1 MIKKK
6 GGCRSKG
13 SKSILQRD
21 LVALIRKR
29 NCRQIS
35 KSTPLILSVFRICNF
50 QQKLEE
56 TLVFPCSFL
65 KLDALLHPRIND
77 FTFFNVQSLCSATRG
92 NPGVGIDSNSCVNLD
107 DIHQPSIMDGQV
119 ATNHF
124 NMKKKGIWK
133 IGSINFPIFLIGCHG
148 NRSLKAIKAFSF
160 NGATSTTVGSR
171 TFFQPC
177 FCIAVK
183 MFRHDSPGLK
193 KQRGKKRGLNRHCY
207 RYAND
212 AASNQIAS

>member
-1 MIKKK
+1 MSLSCGSLKLIAPNDKKK

-56 TLVFPCSFL
+56 TLVFPFSSL
-65 KLDALLHPRIND
+65 KLDAPPSSPHQWFHLLQRSE
-77 FTFFNVQSLCSATRG
+77 SLLSNSG

-107 DIHQPSIMDGQV
+107 DIYQSSIMDGQV

-124 NMKKKGIWK
+124 NMKKKSNIK
-133 IGSINFPIFLIGCHG
+133 NRFYQFSDIFDWLSWQPVSEG
-148 NRSLKAIKAFSF
+148 N
-160 NGATSTTVGSR
+160 
-171 TFFQPC
+171 
-177 FCIAVK
+177 
-183 MFRHDSPGLK
+183 
-193 KQRGKKRGLNRHCY
+193 
-207 RYAND
+207 
-212 AASNQIAS
+212 